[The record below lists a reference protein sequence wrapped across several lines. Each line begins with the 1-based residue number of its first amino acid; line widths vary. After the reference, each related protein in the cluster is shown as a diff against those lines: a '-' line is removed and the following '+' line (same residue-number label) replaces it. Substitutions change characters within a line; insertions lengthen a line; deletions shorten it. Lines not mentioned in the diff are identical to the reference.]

1 MSVPSFASKCA
12 RNLGGRPAVSWT
24 ASCFIGCWLASAASF
39 LWFWSIRDVFH
50 SPSYPLA
57 MKVFAHRGVV
67 GRHADEN
74 SIEAIKHAVE
84 LHVDGI
90 EVDIRRSR
98 DDEAVIVHDADLRR
112 IAGDV
117 RQIAD
122 LTAHELQ
129 EITLRHGT
137 HIALLEEMTANV
149 PPPIELNL
157 EVKDREALEL
167 LARKIRTTA
176 GLRARTII
184 SSFSQEVIEE
194 ARRELPDVRTIL
206 LLRSW
211 PIRFKTFQEWVA
223 LNGIYAVCFESRG
236 WTEQRVARMRSIG
249 LVLVA
254 WEPFASR
261 TTKRRARRLMNLG
274 LDIVIANRPQV
285 YLMMRNESVGKPVG

>member
-1 MSVPSFASKCA
+1 
-12 RNLGGRPAVSWT
+12 
-24 ASCFIGCWLASAASF
+24 
-39 LWFWSIRDVFH
+39 
-50 SPSYPLA
+50 

-98 DDEAVIVHDADLRR
+98 DDEAVIVHDPDLRR

-117 RQIAD
+117 RQVAD
-122 LTAHELQ
+122 LTAQELQ
-129 EITLRHGT
+129 EITLRNGT
-137 HIALLEEMTANV
+137 RVALLDEMTANV
-149 PPPIELNL
+149 PAPIEMDL

-167 LARKIRTTA
+167 LVRKIRTSA

-194 ARRELPDVRTIL
+194 AHRELPDVRTIL
-206 LLRSW
+206 LLRNW
-211 PIRFKTFQEWVA
+211 PVRIKTFREWVSTH
-223 LNGIYAVCFESRG
+223 GVYAVCFETRG
-236 WTEQRVARMRSIG
+236 WTEPRVVRMRSMG
-249 LVLVA
+249 LVLAA

-261 TTKRRARRLMNLG
+261 TTKRRAQRLMKLG
-274 LDIVIANRPQV
+274 IDIIIANRPQV
-285 YLMMRNESVGKPVG
+285 YLGLRETAV